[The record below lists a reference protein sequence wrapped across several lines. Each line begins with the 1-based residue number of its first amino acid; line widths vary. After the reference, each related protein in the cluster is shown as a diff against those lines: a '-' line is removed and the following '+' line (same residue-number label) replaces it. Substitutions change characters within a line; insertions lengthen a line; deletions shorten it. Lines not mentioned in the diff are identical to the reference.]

1 MLDTFLVPAKTTVSA
16 KGDGPSVDVG
26 SALNTVLLA
35 TLDISNI
42 VEQESLDVS
51 IYASADG
58 TTWFTKPVASFP
70 QQFYRGQTPLLVDL
84 SQHPESKF
92 LRAHWE
98 VARWGRGTET
108 PMFEFQV
115 TIKQFRLNFFRK
127 RAPKLTREGN
137 ATSFLATSEWSL
149 DRPNLKRDR
158 FLQS

>member
-70 QQFYRGQTPLLVDL
+70 QQF
-84 SQHPESKF
+84 H
-92 LRAHWE
+92 RAHWE

-115 TIKQFRLNFFRK
+115 TIKQIPPELLHEAR
-127 RAPKLTREGN
+127 
-137 ATSFLATSEWSL
+137 SEAHA
-149 DRPNLKRDR
+149 RN
-158 FLQS
+158 